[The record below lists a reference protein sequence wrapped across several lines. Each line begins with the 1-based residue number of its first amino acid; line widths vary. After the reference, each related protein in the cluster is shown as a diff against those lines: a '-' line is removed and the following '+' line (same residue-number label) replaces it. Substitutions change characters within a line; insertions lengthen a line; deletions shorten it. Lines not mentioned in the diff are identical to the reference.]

1 VFPFSLPFLP
11 LLPLSSLWNQFN
23 NPKINIFFFLNIRVF
38 GAFDL
43 VLFFFYL
50 SPQFPLP
57 FRHIGIS
64 SNLVFP

>member
-1 VFPFSLPFLP
+1 
-11 LLPLSSLWNQFN
+11 
-23 NPKINIFFFLNIRVF
+23 
-38 GAFDL
+38 L